1 MLHSGLSHTTGCIA
15 GAFFGAYY
23 GKTNLPNNILK
34 IDKKI
39 LDNLD
44 IIFNK

>member
-1 MLHSGLSHTTGCIA
+1 MPLVVLLEHFC
-15 GAFFGAYY
+15 AYY

-39 LDNLD
+39 LVNLD